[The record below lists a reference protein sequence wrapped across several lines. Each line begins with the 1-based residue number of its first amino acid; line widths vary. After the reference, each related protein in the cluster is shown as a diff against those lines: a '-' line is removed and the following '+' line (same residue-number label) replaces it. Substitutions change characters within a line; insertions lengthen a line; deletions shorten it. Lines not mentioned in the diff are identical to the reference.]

1 MNQQEQNKLNKQKWA
16 KNNPMSVKISLWKNK
31 LKLISPKT
39 GEPLSQEEWEE
50 LYHRW
55 VECENC
61 ECCGKIFDPPKK
73 SFNDKQLD
81 HCHKTRFFRN
91 FLCNKCNKIRA
102 YVDNDYQTI
111 MKLMSM

>member
-16 KNNPMSVKISLWKNK
+16 KNNPKKVKISNWKTK
-31 LKLISPKT
+31 GRIIAT
-39 GEPLSQEEWEE
+39 DEEWSEI
-50 LYHRW
+50 YDRW
-55 VECENC
+55 LITENC

-81 HCHKTRFFRN
+81 HCHKTKKFRH
-91 FLCNKCNKIRA
+91 FLCTKCNRIRA
-102 YVDNDYQTI
+102 HVDNDYQTL